1 VFTVPPVAQV
11 RPRLGRLV
19 IGLVCCGTGIAL
31 MVLAHLGLSPWDVLH
46 QGIAR
51 HTGIGIGT
59 VGIGVGM
66 LVLVLWLPLR
76 QRLGVG
82 TVLNVILIGLVV
94 DGILAVAGQPGGLA
108 VRVVYLVAGV
118 VAFGIGSGIYI
129 GVDLGAGPRDGLMTA
144 LASRTGLSVR
154 LVRTVL
160 ELAALA
166 GGWALGGNIGP
177 GTLLFAVAI
186 GPLVQLCLNRLS
198 LAPLVTTIGDS
209 PAA

>member
-1 VFTVPPVAQV
+1 VFTVPGAAQL
-11 RPRLGRLV
+11 RSRLPRLV
-19 IGLVCCGTGIAL
+19 VGLVCCGAGIAL

-46 QGIAR
+46 QGIAK

-59 VGIGVGM
+59 VTIAVG
-66 LVLVLWLPLR
+66 LGVLVLWLPLR

-94 DGILAVAGQPGGLA
+94 DGILAVASQPAGLA
-108 VRVVYLVAGV
+108 VRVVCVVAGIV
-118 VAFGIGSGIYI
+118 VFGIGSGFYI

-144 LASRTGLSVR
+144 LAARTGLSVR
-154 LVRTVL
+154 LVRTGL

-166 GGWALGGNIGP
+166 GGWALAGNIGP
-177 GTLLFAVAI
+177 GTLLYAVAI

-198 LAPLVTTIGDS
+198 IEPLISTIGET
-209 PAA
+209 PAS